1 MWCQFWHL
9 SLSADLANDPCFVS
23 DVPLSALQST
33 HSFRCVYIFPAA
45 VALPAS
51 TLGSGGRAVWAGCE
65 DKEGVFA
72 YACLAT
78 QTAAYTILSLKSS
91 SSSLCT
97 WNLAWM
103 LQESST
109 FPPTLGPHLPC
120 SLFSWA
126 RTWLLVDGERCWS
139 LCLEL
144 TLSQI
149 KRLTS
154 PLRHLAKNTA
164 RIKEL
169 QM

>member
-1 MWCQFWHL
+1 VWCQFWHL

-103 LQESST
+103 LQESS
-109 FPPTLGPHLPC
+109 HLPTYPGT
-120 SLFSWA
+120 S
-126 RTWLLVDGERCWS
+126 
-139 LCLEL
+139 
-144 TLSQI
+144 
-149 KRLTS
+149 S
-154 PLRHLAKNTA
+154 PLLFVQLGEDLATCGRRAVLVPLLGTYPESDNTTHLSPKAFGQ
-164 RIKEL
+164 EYS
-169 QM
+169 QD